1 MVKKYILSA
10 VFCLAATFA
19 MAQPPSDNSP
29 TYPQGATFTLSNG
42 STVTKTSESLSSS
55 TQYYNVI
62 QVTSGTLNLYQ
73 HWRRQPR
80 GPPQLLWQQLNR
92 LCRCRQQHQ
101 LSEYHCWIQ
110 CSD

>member
-1 MVKKYILSA
+1 MVRKTILSA

-42 STVTKTSESLSSS
+42 STVTKSGESLSSS

-62 QVTSGTLNLYQ
+62 QVTSGT
-73 HWRRQPR
+73 
-80 GPPQLLWQQLNR
+80 
-92 LCRCRQQHQ
+92 
-101 LSEYHCWIQ
+101 
-110 CSD
+110 